1 MLKSLYSGVSGMKSQ
16 QVKMDV
22 IGNNIANVGTT
33 AYKKQTVRFADSLYQ
48 TQINSSGSSKNYGG
62 LNPSQVGLGVKVAG
76 ISKTFTQGSLQT
88 TGKSTDVA
96 IDGDGFFVV
105 AKGDLNNPD
114 DIDYQYTRDGSF
126 SIDENGHLVTADGWR
141 VMGKELD
148 ANGDPTGDL
157 IPITIPNSLK
167 VDDGTGTNTMVDKRV
182 VAFNI
187 SVNGNGVV
195 TVTLEDGSKHDI
207 SKLELA
213 LFVNPGGMECVGGNR
228 YIPTPNSGDAT
239 FLTDEDSKAFGWIS
253 QGYIEMSNVDL
264 SEEFTDMIITQRSFQ
279 ANSKIITTSDELI
292 QEILGLK
299 R

>member
-1 MLKSLYSGVSGMKSQ
+1 MLKSLYTGISGMKSNQ
-16 QVKMDV
+16 TKMDV

-33 AYKKQTVRFADSLYQ
+33 AFKKSTVRFSDALYQ
-48 TQINSSGSSKNYGG
+48 GQINSSASSKNFGG
-62 LNPSQVGLGVKVAG
+62 INPSQVGLGVKVAG
-76 ISKTFTQGSLQT
+76 ISKTFSQGSLQA
-88 TGKSTDVA
+88 TGRSTDVG

-114 DIDYQYTRDGSF
+114 DLEYQYTRDGSF
-126 SIDENGHLVTADGWR
+126 AVDENGFLVTADGYR

-148 ANGDPTGDL
+148 TNGDPTGDL
-157 IPITIPNSLK
+157 IPITIPDTLT
-167 VDDGTGTNTMVDKRV
+167 VPDGLGGTIDQRV

-195 TVTLEDGSKHDI
+195 TVTLEDSSKHDI
-207 SKLELA
+207 SKVELA
-213 LFVNPGGMECVGGNR
+213 LFINPEGMENVGGNR
-228 YIPTPNSGDAT
+228 YVPTPNSGDVT
-239 FLTDEDSKAFGWIS
+239 YLTDGDSKAFGWIN

-264 SEEFTDMIITQRSFQ
+264 SEEFTDMIVTQRSFQ